1 MNKLFYNG
9 VDYIEVPSGW
19 HECERWQLAALV
31 RHMHDKQDLFAHRLM
46 AFFILASTKDHFKH
60 QLIIAGLDEEDRHD
74 VAKHLTWWLYE
85 KPIYFRHNPFPK
97 YKGYHG
103 PGADFQYV
111 YFEEFIKAEKYYTA
125 FAQDHQPEDLD
136 GLVASLYRPKR
147 WFYDEKNPL
156 NPEDPRVLFSNSLH
170 SVMLEKVKDWPEDL
184 KLSIFYYFDSCLQLL
199 VKLFPWAFT
208 PAGESGP
215 KLANDSKKTLYHVA
229 RELAKGIQ
237 LEQVL
242 MRPVVP
248 IFFELNESRIDAE
261 KLKIQI
267 KQQNRGK

>member
-9 VDYIEVPSGW
+9 VQSIEIPSGW
-19 HECERWQLAALV
+19 HECEKWQLAALV
-31 RHMHDKQDLFAHRLM
+31 KHLHNREDLFAHRLLSFM
-46 AFFILASTKDHFKH
+46 LLASTKDHFRH

-74 VAKHLTWWLYE
+74 VAKHMTWWLYE
-85 KPIYFRHNPFPK
+85 KPIYFRHNPFLK

-103 PGADFQYV
+103 PGADFKYV
-111 YFEEFIKAEKYYTA
+111 YFEEFIKAEKFYTA
-125 FAQDHQPEDLD
+125 FAQEHKHEDLD
-136 GLVASLYRPKR
+136 GLVACLYRPGR
-147 WFYDEKNPL
+147 WFYDPKNPL
-156 NPEDPRVLFSNSLH
+156 NAEDPRVLFST
-170 SVMLEKVKDWPEDL
+170 SVHATMLEKVTDWPEDM

-215 KLANDSKKTLYHVA
+215 RLANDSKKTLYHVA

-242 MRPVVP
+242 MRPIVP

-261 KLKIQI
+261 KIKLQI
-267 KQQNRGK
+267 KQQNRTK

>member
-9 VDYIEVPSGW
+9 IQSIEIPSGW

-31 RHMHDKQDLFAHRLM
+31 AHMHTREEAFAHRLL

-74 VAKHLTWWLYE
+74 VAKQMTWWLYE
-85 KPIYFRHNPFPK
+85 KPIYFRHNPFLK
-97 YKGYHG
+97 FKGYYG
-103 PGADFQYV
+103 PGADFKFV
-111 YFEEFIKAEKYYTA
+111 YFEEFIKAEKFYTA
-125 FAQDHQPEDLD
+125 FAQDHKPEDLD
-136 GLVASLYRPKR
+136 GLISCLYRPGR
-147 WFYDEKNPL
+147 YLFDEKNKL
-156 NPEDPRVLFSNSLH
+156 NPDDPRVLYSSKIQET
-170 SVMLEKVKDWPEDL
+170 MLAKVKEWPQEM

-242 MRPVVP
+242 MRPIVP
-248 IFFELNESRIDAE
+248 IFFELNESRIDSE
-261 KLKIQI
+261 KIKLQIQA
-267 KQQNRGK
+267 QNRKK